1 MEAKKK
7 RMVKCSTALGIIVSS
22 VGIGSWYSAN
32 QRKQNQIQLLPFDND
47 IYTME
52 LGSGMP
58 SDADV
63 FIDTENTSVKMQ
75 NTVKDIHLNYT
86 EDQLVTNED
95 GITYLKKGD
104 YEGIITAGS
113 QKLSF
118 TLHIID
124 TTAPEAM
131 LSQESVSFEYG
142 TDLTNH
148 DWNQYI
154 SVTDL
159 DETSITIEKDIDTN
173 MAGQYS
179 VKYIITDQS
188 GNSVEKN
195 LSVTIN
201 EELESIPSATSAG
214 SSSTPTKK
222 QSSAGSNSSS
232 SDNHSS
238 HSTESSGNE
247 SSESSSNNYNDDIPF
262 SGTFETTGEGWND
275 GQGSTF
281 YESDWIPITY

>member
-131 LSQESVSFEYG
+131 LFQKSVSFEYG

-232 SDNHSS
+232 SDSHSS

-247 SSESSSNNYNDDIPF
+247 SSESSSSVLDRLTPGQSWDSDMHYAGSDRD
-262 SGTFETTGEGWND
+262 GTYYEG
-275 GQGSTF
+275 
-281 YESDWIPITY
+281 DWIPIP